1 MSYFPEPHA
10 HTQKSWLCSKIW
22 LKNATVHYNLVCLK
36 SDDDKL
42 DIDKLKNV
50 SSGLSNLKSILDKW
64 YADKLLPFR
73 IDLSKLSDV

>member
-22 LKNATVHYNLVCLK
+22 LKNATVHYNLVRLK

-50 SSGLSNLKSILDKW
+50 SSGLSNLKSILES
-64 YADKLLPFR
+64 YADKLLTFR